1 MSVLSID
8 MRRVSV
14 VSLFL
19 KSVFLTGMVVL
30 LVFAFFGSADAESK
44 PFDDKAVRA
53 VNSLAFDLY
62 AKLKTGKGELCFSP
76 YSISSAFAM
85 LYAGASG
92 DTAAEM
98 EKVFKYDDG
107 IHESNG
113 ALMERL
119 NKTPASAG
127 ELRVA
132 NSIWPMKSYS
142 FLKSYTDLLHRNYGT
157 DVTPL
162 DYMSSPEPSRRRI
175 NKWVEDKTKNRI
187 TDILAVGSI
196 VPDTRM
202 VLVNAIY
209 FKSKWMHTF
218 HEDMTTDADFYLSN
232 GKTTMVK
239 MMNGTDSYRYA
250 EPEGLQVLELPYWGG
265 VYSILLLLPEDKDG
279 LPSLERRMSEKLFT
293 DIRTKLSTCKVNVFL
308 PKFRVESTFNVGE
321 TVGALGMKMA
331 FSKQADFSKMNGQ
344 MDLFVSS
351 AVHKAFVEV
360 DEKGAE
366 AAAATAIVV
375 NGLTAMPEKPNKMV
389 VFRADHP
396 FIFLIHDNASGIILF
411 MGRVTK
417 P

>member
-8 MRRVSV
+8 MRRVSG

-30 LVFAFFGSADAESK
+30 LVFALFGSADAASK
-44 PFDDKAVRA
+44 SSDDKAVRA

-62 AKLKTGKGELCFSP
+62 AKLKAGKGELCFSP

-132 NSIWPMKSYS
+132 NSIWPMKSYI
-142 FLKSYTDLLHRNYGT
+142 FLKSYTDLLCRNYRT
-157 DVTPL
+157 EVTPL
-162 DYMSSPEPSRRRI
+162 DYMSSPEPSRIRI

-218 HEDMTTDADFYLSN
+218 HEDMTTDADFYLSK
-232 GKTTMVK
+232 GKTTKVK

-250 EPEGLQVLELPYWGG
+250 EPEGLQVLEMPYRGG

-279 LPSLERRMSEKLFT
+279 LSSLERRMNEKLFT
-293 DIRTKLSTCKVNVFL
+293 DIRTKLSNPGLKIQL
-308 PKFRVESTFNVGE
+308 PPR
-321 TVGALGMKMA
+321 
-331 FSKQADFSKMNGQ
+331 
-344 MDLFVSS
+344 
-351 AVHKAFVEV
+351 
-360 DEKGAE
+360 
-366 AAAATAIVV
+366 
-375 NGLTAMPEKPNKMV
+375 
-389 VFRADHP
+389 
-396 FIFLIHDNASGIILF
+396 
-411 MGRVTK
+411 
-417 P
+417 